1 MGSKEKVKLYLAS
14 ASVARRNIL
23 SGLGFVFK
31 TLPVDVPER
40 GVNGRRTKSFPA
52 LVKRNAL
59 AKALAGAGMIA
70 EGVVIAADTVSEQ
83 GGKIYG
89 KPRDLREAASMLK
102 KLSGGSQRVYTGI
115 SVVRKDR
122 RGTLRIKTACER
134 TKVYMDKLDSKEIRS
149 YLSCGAALGK
159 AGSFDIQGKGALFIK
174 GINGCF
180 YNVVGL
186 PVRLLYRMLK
196 DSGVNLFSYAENPRF
211 LSLGM
216 NALDE
221 RERVAAQREGLLR
234 KNSAQAAEK
243 PRALAR
249 GASFL
254 CVFFLCVCA
263 GCSTEYN
270 SATERTEAYYY
281 STEREVRAGEAIA
294 RAVEKEYRLADDPLL
309 QERARRIGSRVA
321 AVCGRREI
329 KYTFKVLDDEEIN
342 AVSLPG
348 GFVYV
353 NKGVLEKASG
363 DDEVAGVLAHE
374 VGHIV
379 SRHSI
384 KKMQGMTG
392 YSLLRILLVQ
402 APDPG
407 KVGSAADAA
416 FVELMLGYSREDEL
430 QADKLAARYM
440 KAAGYDPKAMISFL
454 EKLWDDEKRKPPRRR
469 SYFKTHPYIPDRIRV
484 VKQELGDKMGF
495 TDYINI
501 EQLPADAD

>member
-1 MGSKEKVKLYLAS
+1 MESKEKVKLYLAS
-14 ASVARRNIL
+14 ASAARKKVL
-23 SGLGFVFK
+23 SGLGLIFK

-40 GVNGRRTKSFPA
+40 GVNGRRVKSFPA

-59 AKALAGAGMIA
+59 AKALAGAGMIG

-83 GGKIYG
+83 DGKIYG
-89 KPRDLREAASMLK
+89 KPRDRREAASMLK

-115 SVVRKDR
+115 VVVRKDR
-122 RGTLRIKTACER
+122 SGKLRIRAACER
-134 TKVYMDKLDSKEIRS
+134 TTVYMDKLGSEEIRS
-149 YLSCGAALGK
+149 YLSRGAALGK
-159 AGSFDIQGKGALFIK
+159 AGSFDIQGKGAFFIR

-180 YNVVGL
+180 YNVIGL
-186 PVRLLYRMLK
+186 PVRRLYRMLK
-196 DSGVNLFSYAENPRF
+196 DS
-211 LSLGM
+211 
-216 NALDE
+216 
-221 RERVAAQREGLLR
+221 RVGLLILI
-234 KNSAQAAEK
+234 
-243 PRALAR
+243 PL
-249 GASFL
+249 L
-254 CVFFLCVCA
+254 FFTA

-270 SATERTEAYYY
+270 PATGRQEAYYY
-281 STEREVRAGEAIA
+281 STEREVRAGAAIA
-294 RAVEKEYRLADDPLL
+294 KTVEKEYRLADDPLL

-329 KYTFKVLDDEEIN
+329 KYTFKVLDEEEIN

-392 YSLLRILLVQ
+392 YSLLRILLAQ
-402 APDPG
+402 APDQG
-407 KVGSAADAA
+407 KVGRAADAA

-469 SYFKTHPYIPDRIRV
+469 SYFKTHPYIPDRVRV
-484 VKQELGDKMGF
+484 VKRALGEKMGF
-495 TDYINI
+495 NDYINI

>member
-1 MGSKEKVKLYLAS
+1 MGSKEKIKLYLAS
-14 ASVARRNIL
+14 ASVARRKIL
-23 SGLGFVFK
+23 SGLGLVFK
-31 TLPVDVPER
+31 TLPVDVPEH
-40 GVNGRRTKSFPA
+40 GVNGRRVKSFPA

-59 AKALAGAGMIA
+59 AKALAGAEMIA
-70 EGVVIAADTVSEQ
+70 EGVVIAADTVSGQ

-115 SVVRKDR
+115 AVVRKDR
-122 RGTLRIKTACER
+122 RGRLRIKTACER
-134 TKVYMDKLDSKEIRS
+134 TTVYMDKLDSKEIRS

-159 AGSFDIQGKGALFIK
+159 AGSFDIQGKGAFFIR
-174 GINGCF
+174 GITGCF

-186 PVRLLYRMLK
+186 PVRLLYRILK
-196 DSGVNLFSYAENPRF
+196 DSGV
-211 LSLGM
+211 
-216 NALDE
+216 
-221 RERVAAQREGLLR
+221 GLLV
-234 KNSAQAAEK
+234 
-243 PRALAR
+243 LIT
-249 GASFL
+249 L
-254 CVFFLCVCA
+254 FFSVA

-270 SATERTEAYYY
+270 PATGRTEAYYY
-281 STEREVRAGEAIA
+281 STEREVKAGEAIS
-294 RAVEKEYRLADDPLL
+294 RAVEKGYRLADDPLL
-309 QERARRIGSRVA
+309 QARARRVGSRIA
-321 AVCGRREI
+321 AVCGRKEI
-329 KYTFKVLDDEEIN
+329 KYTFKVLDDGEIN

-353 NKGVLEKASG
+353 NKGVLEKASA

-379 SRHSI
+379 CRHSI

-392 YSLLRILLVQ
+392 YSLLRILLAQ

-407 KVGSAADAA
+407 KVGTAADAA

-440 KAAGYDPKAMISFL
+440 QAAGYEPKAMICFL
-454 EKLWDDEKRKPPRRR
+454 EKLWDDEKRRPPRRR